1 MFGLVFLVNYGFSH
15 DMYFR
20 IFIGS
25 HVHKK
30 RTILIT
36 TTYIESNLP
45 SNAVAA
51 VQSTERLL
59 PGAGGAQ
66 NECVRYIDFRKK

>member
-1 MFGLVFLVNYGFSH
+1 M
-15 DMYFR
+15 
-20 IFIGS
+20 
-25 HVHKK
+25 HKK
-30 RTILIT
+30 KTILIT

-51 VQSTERLL
+51 IQSNERLL

-66 NECVRYIDFRKK
+66 YERVR

>member
-1 MFGLVFLVNYGFSH
+1 M
-15 DMYFR
+15 
-20 IFIGS
+20 
-25 HVHKK
+25 HKK

-51 VQSTERLL
+51 VQSTGCLL
-59 PGAGGAQ
+59 PGAVESPACKLPVFYCSGSSKMAVLRAI
-66 NECVRYIDFRKK
+66 ECVCFNGKVDVAFAPL

>member
-1 MFGLVFLVNYGFSH
+1 M
-15 DMYFR
+15 
-20 IFIGS
+20 
-25 HVHKK
+25 HKK

-66 NECVRYIDFRKK
+66 NECVR

>member
-1 MFGLVFLVNYGFSH
+1 M
-15 DMYFR
+15 
-20 IFIGS
+20 
-25 HVHKK
+25 HKK

-51 VQSTERLL
+51 VQNTERLL

-66 NECVRYIDFRKK
+66 KECVR

>member
-1 MFGLVFLVNYGFSH
+1 M
-15 DMYFR
+15 
-20 IFIGS
+20 
-25 HVHKK
+25 HKK

-59 PGAGGAQ
+59 PGAGGALSGKSDLFS
-66 NECVRYIDFRKK
+66 VSRLSTPDRAI